1 MGQYDVKGY
10 EGNPGYDGPYHPS
23 AELNPDIKFVHGGDP
38 EAAGK
43 LEAEA
48 FAKAKEF
55 RKEREKQQKDS
66 LESWEIEQGKTA
78 VVQDSKDEVYADFTA
93 PGTYQPPV
101 TTDGKTFVEE
111 QKETAKQGEQAT
123 ERAVDND
130 ADARSSS
137 TSSSNSS
144 SSSSSSVSRP
154 TVKKT
159 AAKKTTSPKKSP
171 TAS

>member
-48 FAKAKEF
+48 FARAKEF
-55 RKEREKQQKDS
+55 RKEREKQKEEA

-78 VVQDSKDEVYADFTA
+78 VVQDSKDEAYADFTA

-101 TTDGKTFVEE
+101 TTEGKTFVEE
-111 QKETAKQGEQAT
+111 QKQTAKQGEQTT

-130 ADARSSS
+130 ASARSSS
-137 TSSSNSS
+137 TSGSNSS
-144 SSSSSSVSRP
+144 SSSSTSVSRP
-154 TVKKT
+154 AVKKA
-159 AAKKTTSPKKSP
+159 AAKKTASKKP